1 MAEIDRKALRDMYKV
16 VRVPLGTEGGPT
28 LDERVAAQ
36 QGIIEAIPAIVD
48 VIETL
53 RGQRHTAM
61 QQVAT
66 LEQDNAAL
74 VDRVGRLEGTLLFVY
89 DALEGVTAEGM
100 PELRAEIQSVL
111 G

>member
-1 MAEIDRKALRDMYKV
+1 MAEIDRKALRDMYRV
-16 VRVPLGTEGGPT
+16 VRVPLGTDGGPT

-36 QGIIEAIPAIVD
+36 QGLVAAIPEIVD
-48 VIETL
+48 HIDTL

-74 VDRVGRLEGTLLFVY
+74 VGKVERLESTLLFVY

-100 PELRAEIQSVL
+100 PDLRAEIQSVL